1 MKPWMFQG
9 GTSQNNYTDAK
20 RLNFTSTSIK
30 DVDYRIVAVGDNYG
44 NVGIDFE
51 RINKEYK

>member
-20 RLNFTSTSIK
+20 RLNFTSDLGS
-30 DVDYRIVAVGDNYG
+30 AVRKSNLVFIC
-44 NVGIDFE
+44 VGTPSKKNRMLLI
-51 RINKEYK
+51 